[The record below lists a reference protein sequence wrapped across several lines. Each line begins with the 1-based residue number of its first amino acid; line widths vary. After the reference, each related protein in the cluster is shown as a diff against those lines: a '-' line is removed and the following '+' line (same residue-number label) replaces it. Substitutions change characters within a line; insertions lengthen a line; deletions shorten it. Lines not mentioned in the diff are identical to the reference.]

1 MKKRREG
8 EGCNGKE
15 VTKEKFLLTI
25 SEIAN
30 FLLKFNILK
39 KYRENKLTFLEFQIQ
54 SLYSCTKLYLV
65 FHYFQLPQSIITA
78 LCTLFLD
85 EN

>member
-39 KYRENKLTFLEFQIQ
+39 NIEKI
-54 SLYSCTKLYLV
+54 S
-65 FHYFQLPQSIITA
+65 
-78 LCTLFLD
+78 
-85 EN
+85 